1 MLFGAVRQA
10 SFMENATFHIPK
22 LETPK
27 ISLSVQLEYTF
38 SELSCVPLFE
48 GRRNLLGFF
57 FYAPCPFLPKHYKD
71 SNQPFFYRMTVLF
84 WPLNLI
90 SHASSISKLVFRV
103 GWPRAKPLMSG
114 EMSGHL
120 FRLAGLETDIICT
133 DTIHSF
139 GWILNSYKEGWK
151 SSEVGLAWW
160 CWWNRIW
167 V

>member
-57 FYAPCPFLPKHYKD
+57 FMHHA
-71 SNQPFFYRMTVLF
+71 PFFQ
-84 WPLNLI
+84 N
-90 SHASSISKLVFRV
+90 
-103 GWPRAKPLMSG
+103 
-114 EMSGHL
+114 
-120 FRLAGLETDIICT
+120 
-133 DTIHSF
+133 TIRTATSPSF
-139 GWILNSYKEGWK
+139 TE
-151 SSEVGLAWW
+151 
-160 CWWNRIW
+160 
-167 V
+167 